1 MEKESSDVSAKIL
14 LEIKDAFMHRYIN
27 NKKSLFTSGT
37 SKSNKGICKIAK
49 IDHTNGSTIYFINMN
64 SFYYTLR
71 KEITF
76 IKLVYDQSVSYLF
89 PHFEN
94 GLSAI
99 SLPKNSPS
107 ISNLEEI
114 LGNAA
119 VLTDYQTAM
128 NDPSIRN
135 KIEVH
140 CKNIANEPAYN
151 PDSIKEAISTTGK
164 LLNNA
169 FTMIGGFV
177 KQGVSKAGEY
187 INTKL

>member
-1 MEKESSDVSAKIL
+1 
-14 LEIKDAFMHRYIN
+14 MHRYIN

-37 SKSNKGICKIAK
+37 TFLNPGNFKIAK
-49 IDHTNGSTIYFINMN
+49 IDHNNGSTIYFINMN

-71 KEITF
+71 KEIVF
-76 IKLVYDQSVSYLF
+76 VKIVYEQSISYLF

-99 SLPKNSPS
+99 SLPRFSPS
-107 ISNLEEI
+107 IHNLEEI
-114 LGNAA
+114 LTNAA
-119 VLTDYQTAM
+119 HLTDLTTAM
-128 NDPSIRN
+128 NDASIRN
-135 KIEVH
+135 KIETH

-151 PDSIKEAISTTGK
+151 PDSIKEAINTTGK